1 MFQFGVPVYTKMT
14 HNACVAYPNWIKDKT
29 TKVPNVTDDE
39 INEAAALA
47 AITAGN
53 DSVNNDNGVKQ
64 DTE

>member
-1 MFQFGVPVYTKMT
+1 MT